1 MENYVPVDVVN
12 DTDGIYSRIESIS
25 ISIQTS
31 RRLWE
36 DMWWVVMVLIVALE
50 PEIKIIIQR
59 Q

>member
-1 MENYVPVDVVN
+1 MENDVPVDVVN
-12 DTDGIYSRIESIS
+12 DADSIYNHIESIS

-36 DMWWVVMVLIVALE
+36 GMWWVVMVLIVALE